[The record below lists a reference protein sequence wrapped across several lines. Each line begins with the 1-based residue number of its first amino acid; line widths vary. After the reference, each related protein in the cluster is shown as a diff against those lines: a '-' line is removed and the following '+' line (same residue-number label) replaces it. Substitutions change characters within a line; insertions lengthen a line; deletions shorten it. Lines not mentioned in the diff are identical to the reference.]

1 MRNLI
6 NSTSLTWKVFYYIS
20 GISWMKRRGG
30 QQSIYNLGIT
40 AYCGLSV
47 SYYEICVSCGRTV
60 SFLFWNLCFLWANC
74 QFLVLKFVFLV
85 GEVSVSYFEIFVS
98 CGRTVGFL
106 FWNLCFLWAKCRFLI
121 LKFVFLVD
129 ELSVSYFEICV
140 PYGRIVSLFWSFV
153 SCGRSV
159 SFLFWNLCL
168 LWAKCPFLI
177 LHFVFLIGERNH
189 PAKFHAVCA

>member
-30 QQSIYNLGIT
+30 QQSFYNLGIT

-60 SFLFWNLCFLWANC
+60 S
-74 QFLVLKFVFLV
+74 
-85 GEVSVSYFEIFVS
+85 
-98 CGRTVGFL
+98 FL